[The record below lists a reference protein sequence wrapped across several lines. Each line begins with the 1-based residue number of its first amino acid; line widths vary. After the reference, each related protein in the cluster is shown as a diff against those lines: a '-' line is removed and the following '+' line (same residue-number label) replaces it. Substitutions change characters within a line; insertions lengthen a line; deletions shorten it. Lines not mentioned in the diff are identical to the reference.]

1 MLLERLVSGQDLML
15 VAKTVPMSSFKASRR
30 TEGAGYPNTNAA
42 AAVFTVLSGIT
53 LFAVA

>member
-1 MLLERLVSGQDLML
+1 ML